1 MRVQLANIELN
12 KLESAKKNKTGTTL
26 RSNNK
31 NLKVKNIHMDY
42 F

>member
-1 MRVQLANIELN
+1 MRVQLANRELN
-12 KLESAKKNKTGTTL
+12 KLKSAKKNNTGTIL
-26 RSNNK
+26 RSNKN